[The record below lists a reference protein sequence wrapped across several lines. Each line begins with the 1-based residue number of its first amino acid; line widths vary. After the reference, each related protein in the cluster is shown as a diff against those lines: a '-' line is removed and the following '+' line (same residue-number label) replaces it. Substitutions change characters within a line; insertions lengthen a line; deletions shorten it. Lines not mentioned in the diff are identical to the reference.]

1 MKAIFATMNTTCAV
15 VKIGTQQQQH
25 IKDNMILTK
34 VMEYLFLGSW
44 ITTR

>member
-15 VKIGTQQQQH
+15 VKISIQQQQH
-25 IKDNMILTK
+25 IRDNMILTN
-34 VMEYLFLGSW
+34 VMEYLFLGLW